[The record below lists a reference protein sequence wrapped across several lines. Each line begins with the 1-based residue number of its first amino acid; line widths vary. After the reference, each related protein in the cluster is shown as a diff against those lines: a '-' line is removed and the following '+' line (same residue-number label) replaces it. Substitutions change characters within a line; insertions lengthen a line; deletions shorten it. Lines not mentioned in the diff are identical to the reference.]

1 MMTTT
6 ATRAQTT
13 PWKQQQQQR
22 PRFLTSRASVSFSSS
37 SSSLLSKS
45 SSSKGGGRQQPRR
58 GHRRRRSLPSED
70 AKTGR
75 GVVVAG
81 RFPDERTYI
90 MIKPDGVQRGK
101 VGAIVERFENK
112 GMQLKGLKTFQCT
125 RAIAEEHYR
134 DLSSKPF
141 FKDLVDYIISGPVV
155 CMIWQGPTGTVAAAR
170 KMIGETNPLES
181 LPGSIRGD
189 YAVEVG
195 RNIIHGSDSVDSAE
209 REINLWFA
217 DGNGVVDW
225 QMTNN
230 GWIRE

>member
-1 MMTTT
+1 M
-6 ATRAQTT
+6 
-13 PWKQQQQQR
+13 
-22 PRFLTSRASVSFSSS
+22 
-37 SSSLLSKS
+37 
-45 SSSKGGGRQQPRR
+45 
-58 GHRRRRSLPSED
+58 
-70 AKTGR
+70 
-75 GVVVAG
+75 
-81 RFPDERTYI
+81 
-90 MIKPDGVQRGK
+90 QRGK

-125 RAIAEEHYR
+125 RAVAEEHYR

-195 RNIIHGSDSVDSAE
+195 RNIIHGSDSVESAE

-225 QMTNN
+225 EMTNN

>member
-1 MMTTT
+1 MIFTATTT

-13 PWKQQQQQR
+13 PWKQQQQR

-37 SSSLLSKS
+37 SSSSSFLSKS
-45 SSSKGGGRQQPRR
+45 SSSKGGRQQPR
-58 GHRRRRSLPSED
+58 GHRRRSLPSE
-70 AKTGR
+70 KTGR

>member
-1 MMTTT
+1 
-6 ATRAQTT
+6 
-13 PWKQQQQQR
+13 
-22 PRFLTSRASVSFSSS
+22 
-37 SSSLLSKS
+37 
-45 SSSKGGGRQQPRR
+45 
-58 GHRRRRSLPSED
+58 
-70 AKTGR
+70 
-75 GVVVAG
+75 
-81 RFPDERTYI
+81 
-90 MIKPDGVQRGK
+90 VQRGK

-209 REINLWFA
+209 REINCLSA
-217 DGNGVVDW
+217 ATTPSRLAEILSTVP
-225 QMTNN
+225 TRS
-230 GWIRE
+230 IPPREKSTYGLLTGTASWTGK

>member
-1 MMTTT
+1 MIFTATTT

-13 PWKQQQQQR
+13 PSKQQQ

-37 SSSLLSKS
+37 SLLSK
-45 SSSKGGGRQQPRR
+45 SSSKGGGRQQPR
-58 GHRRRRSLPSED
+58 GHRRRSLPSEG
-70 AKTGR
+70 AKTVR

>member
-1 MMTTT
+1 MTRTATATATT
-6 ATRAQTT
+6 ATNAFNTAHKKR
-13 PWKQQQQQR
+13 
-22 PRFLTSRASVSFSSS
+22 FSSS
-37 SSSLLSKS
+37 SLSPNKV
-45 SSSKGGGRQQPRR
+45 QNNRR
-58 GHRRRRSLPSED
+58 CLRHPKH
-70 AKTGR
+70 AAT
-75 GVVVAG
+75 VVVAG

-101 VGAIVERFENK
+101 VGAIIERFENK

-125 RAIAEEHYR
+125 RAVAEEHYR

-195 RNIIHGSDSVDSAE
+195 RNIIHGSDSVESAE

-225 QMTNN
+225 EMTNN

>member
-1 MMTTT
+1 M
-6 ATRAQTT
+6 
-13 PWKQQQQQR
+13 
-22 PRFLTSRASVSFSSS
+22 
-37 SSSLLSKS
+37 
-45 SSSKGGGRQQPRR
+45 
-58 GHRRRRSLPSED
+58 
-70 AKTGR
+70 
-75 GVVVAG
+75 
-81 RFPDERTYI
+81 
-90 MIKPDGVQRGK
+90 QRGK
-101 VGAIVERFENK
+101 VGAIIERFENK
-112 GMQLKGLKTFQCT
+112 GMQMKGLKTFQCT

-170 KMIGETNPLES
+170 KMVGETNPLES

-189 YAVEVG
+189 FAVEVG
-195 RNIIHGSDSVDSAE
+195 RNIIHGSDSVESAE

-225 QMTNN
+225 EMTNN